1 MAIERV
7 IVKNYRG
14 LRSADIQF
22 GSSINVIV
30 GNNEAGKS
38 TLLEAINLALRGQIN
53 RRPAAYELHPF
64 LFNRDAVRA
73 FVDAVQRRTAV
84 APPEIL
90 IEVYFAAAAEF
101 ADFQG
106 VNNSLREDRAQG
118 VSFRICLDDHN
129 FQEEYQAY
137 IERAESVNDVPVEY
151 YKIEWRSFAWGPSL
165 SSHAVP
171 VKSALIDPSSISN
184 TYAANKYVVEV
195 VRDHLDPSDRVDL
208 AVSYRNM
215 RELFQ
220 QDNRI
225 GAINE
230 KLAAQTGVVSDKT
243 LSVALDVT
251 TRASW
256 ETGVLPH
263 LDDIPLTLVG
273 KGEQNAVKIKL
284 ALANEQGCELFL
296 MEEPENHL
304 SHTNLGRLV
313 THITETCGD
322 KQLIVTTHNSFVL
335 NKLGVDHV
343 IMFNGSSGVTL
354 NDLPDDTRSYFK
366 RLPGHDTLRMILARR
381 TILVE
386 GPSDELIVQK
396 AFLQAQGLLPLQV
409 GVEVMA
415 VGTSFKRYLDI
426 AIRLGLTVSVV
437 RDNDGDAAGKIA
449 LFDNY
454 AGEDNIRICID
465 GDDAAP
471 TLEPQIVK
479 ANGRDRLNEIL
490 GQKFESDED
499 LINHMTGNKT
509 DVALRLFE
517 YAGKIEVPQYIQDA
531 IR

>member
-1 MAIERV
+1 MTIERV

-14 LRSADIQF
+14 LRSADIRF

-30 GNNEAGKS
+30 GDNEAGKS

-64 LFNRDAVRA
+64 LFNREAVKE
-73 FVDAVQRRTAV
+73 FVGAVQRREQAR
-84 APPEIL
+84 PPEIL
-90 IEVYFAAAAEF
+90 IEVYFTASAKVAEF
-101 ADFQG
+101 QG
-106 VNNSLREDRAQG
+106 FNNSLRDDRAHG
-118 VSFRICLDDHN
+118 VSFKICLDGDN
-129 FQEEYQAY
+129 FDAEYEDY
-137 IERAESVNDVPVEY
+137 IRKAENVKDIPVEY
-151 YKIEWRSFAWGPSL
+151 YMIEWRSFAWGTSL
-165 SSHAVP
+165 SSQAVP

-184 TYAANKYVVEV
+184 TYAANKYVVEI
-195 VRDHLDPSDRVDL
+195 VRDHLDPPDRVDL
-208 AVSYRNM
+208 AVSYRGM

-220 QDNRI
+220 QDDRI

-230 KLAAQTGVVSDKT
+230 KLAAQAGVVSEKT
-243 LSVALDVT
+243 LSIALDVT

-284 ALANEQGCELFL
+284 ALANQRGCELFL

-304 SHTNLGRLV
+304 SHTNLGRLIAS
-313 THITETCGD
+313 ITDTCGD

-335 NKLGVDHV
+335 NKLGVDNV

-354 NDLPDDTRSYFK
+354 NDLPESTRSYFK
-366 RLPGHDTLRMILARR
+366 RLPGHDTLRMILAHK

-396 AFLQAQGLLPLQV
+396 AFQQAHGRLPLQA
-409 GVEVMA
+409 GVEVIA

-426 AIRLGLTVSVV
+426 AARLGLNVSVV
-437 RDNDGDAAGKIA
+437 RDNDGDAAGKIE
-449 LFDNY
+449 LFTEY
-454 AGEDNIRICID
+454 AVADGVRICID
-465 GDDAAP
+465 RDDTTP
-471 TLEPQIVK
+471 TLEPQMVK
-479 ANGRDRLNEIL
+479 ANGRGRLNDLL
-490 GQKFESDED
+490 GQDFQSDSD
-499 LINHMTGNKT
+499 LIGYMVKNKT

-517 YAGKIEVPQYIQDA
+517 YAGDIIIPQYIQDA
-531 IR
+531 IQ